1 MPIPTQNIAK
11 VVAAYSNA
19 AKGGSTSG
27 LSAVSNTQPKNT
39 FASLVRGS
47 IQGAIDA
54 GNKSEAMSIKAL
66 NGKADIN
73 QVVTAVS
80 EAEITLQTV
89 VAIRDKVIDAYRE
102 IVRMPM

>member
-1 MPIPTQNIAK
+1 MTIPLQNIAK
-11 VVAAYSNA
+11 VAAAYSNA
-19 AKGGSTSG
+19 AKGGATSG
-27 LSAVSNTQPKNT
+27 LEAVGSVPAKDT
-39 FASLVRGS
+39 FANLVRGS
-47 IQGAIDA
+47 IQGVIDA
-54 GNKSEAMSIKAL
+54 GNKSEALSIKAI
-66 NGKADIN
+66 NGTADIN